1 MNALAALL
9 ATAAVTAGS
18 VTVAKAIRKRW
29 REAPDHIQWLRKRKS
44 GRQDGAV
51 IDLVAD
57 ETGVYGMPERR

>member
-18 VTVAKAIRKRW
+18 VTAVKAIRKRL
-29 REAPDHIQWLRKRKS
+29 REAPDQVHWLRKRRS
-44 GRQDGAV
+44 GRNDGAV

-57 ETGVYGMPERR
+57 ESGVYGMRRGR